1 MVRVSAHNLRPTG
14 LRWPLAPR
22 DPGEEHRASTPLEL
36 LFDLCFVVAVG
47 QAAARLHHAVGE
59 QNVAHGL
66 VGYAMV
72 FFAIWW
78 AWMNFSWFGSAYDQ
92 DDVLYR
98 LLTLVQMGGVLVLAT
113 GIDAAFEQK
122 DFTRVTVG
130 YVIMRVP
137 MVVQWL
143 RAAGGDPPRRQI
155 ALRYA
160 GGLLVVQVGWVAR
173 LALPAHA
180 AEVAFVALVVAELVV
195 PMLAERA
202 GPMTPWHPEH
212 IAERYGEFTL
222 IVLGESVLAT
232 MLAAKE
238 LAVSWATV
246 GAGVGGLLL
255 LFSIWWAY
263 FDPPG
268 NAQMAL
274 DETTSWLWGYG
285 HLPIFAA
292 VAALG
297 AGLSVA
303 AEVIGHDTH
312 LSEVGAA
319 YAVAVPVSVFSLVLT
334 ELHSRIA
341 QGFTL
346 RLRGWVKALG
356 VLVVAALAWWLPLSA
371 VVLLMGAYQAVS
383 LADHTFAGRRAAAQ
397 LTSA

>member
-1 MVRVSAHNLRPTG
+1 MVRVSAQNLRRAG

-47 QAAARLHHAVGE
+47 QAAARLHHAIGE
-59 QNVAHGL
+59 AHVLHGL
-66 VGYAMV
+66 IGYLMV

-78 AWMNFSWFGSAYDQ
+78 AWMNFSWFASAYDQ

-98 LLTLVQMGGVLVLAT
+98 LLTLVQMAGVLVLAT
-113 GIDAAFEQK
+113 GIDAAFEDK

-137 MVVQWL
+137 MIVQWL
-143 RAAGGDPPRRQI
+143 RAAEGDPPRRAI
-155 ALRYA
+155 ARRYA
-160 GGLLVVQVGWVAR
+160 AGLAICQVGWVAR
-173 LALPAHA
+173 LALPERA
-180 AEVAFVALVVAELVV
+180 AEVAFAALVLAELAV
-195 PMLAERA
+195 PMWAERA

-232 MLAAKE
+232 MVAAKE
-238 LAVSWATV
+238 LSLSWSTV
-246 GAGVGGLLL
+246 GAGVGALLL
-255 LFSIWWAY
+255 LFSVWWAY

-268 NAQMAL
+268 RTQMSL

-292 VAALG
+292 VAGLG

-303 AEVIGHDTH
+303 AEVLGHESR
-312 LSEVGAA
+312 LSAAGAA
-319 YAVAVPVSVFSLVLT
+319 YAVAVPVSAYLLVLT
-334 ELHSRIA
+334 ELHTRIA
-341 QGFTL
+341 EGFAL
-346 RLRGWVKALG
+346 RLRSWVKAVG
-356 VLVVAALAWWLPLSA
+356 VLAVAALAWWLPLSV
-371 VVLLMGAYQAVS
+371 VVLLMGAYQAIS
-383 LADHTFAGRRAAAQ
+383 LADHTFAGRRAAAR
-397 LTSA
+397 LAVG